1 MKRILIILVA
11 LVAIAPSCRFRHRRH
26 NGDAHQTSEQRSTG
40 SFTALESHGSIDIE
54 LAQGPQSIKVE
65 ADDDIIKYIETVI
78 ENGTLH
84 VRFKESISFI
94 DFDHA
99 KVYVTAPEL
108 NRVEAHGSGDIKGMG
123 KLSAKDKFD
132 VKVFGS
138 GDVDLELDAPAVAT
152 ETHGSGNIDLR
163 GETREVSSSI
173 HGSGDVNASTLKA
186 ETAKV
191 SIHGSGN
198 ADVYASESLEADVSG
213 SGDVH
218 YKGSPKVNSNIHG
231 SGSVSSM
238 D

>member
-1 MKRILIILVA
+1 MKKIIIILIAAI
-11 LVAIAPSCRFRHRRH
+11 AIAPSCRFRHRRH
-26 NGDAHQTSEQRSTG
+26 NGDAHQTSEQRSVG
-40 SFTALESHGSIDIE
+40 SFTAVESHGSIDVE

-78 ENGTLH
+78 EDGTLH

-99 KVYVTAPEL
+99 KVYVTVPEL
-108 NRVEAHGSGDIKGMG
+108 NRIEAHGSGDIKSSG
-123 KLSAKDKFD
+123 KISAKEKID
-132 VKVFGS
+132 VQVFGS
-138 GDVDLELDAPAVAT
+138 GDIALSLDAPSVNM
-152 ETHGSGNIDLR
+152 ETHGSGDIELR
-163 GETREVSSSI
+163 GESKDVSASI
-173 HGSGDVNASTLKA
+173 HGSGDVNAADLKA

-191 SIHGSGN
+191 SIHGSGDAN
-198 ADVYASESLEADVSG
+198 VYASESLEAEVSG
-213 SGDVH
+213 SGDIH